1 MPIKA
6 IHQFTPV
13 FVKHDAIGNTL
24 FQMRK
29 LFYEWGYESEI
40 FVETQ
45 VEQTSDITKKYTYY
59 TPDENDLIIY
69 HHSIGSALAAFME
82 KITTPKILFYHNIT
96 PPSFFES
103 YDQII
108 TSQLFQGV
116 EQTKRL
122 AKSIPYAMAAS
133 NYNKFHL
140 SQYGY
145 QYILDAQY
153 FINLERFDAMKPKKE
168 ILEKFSTSKNII
180 FVGRRVPNKKIEDI
194 LKVFAYYKILNPNS
208 KLFLLGGSWSIKKY
222 VQELNELES
231 KLSFDKDDV
240 IIINTLTDKELQSYY
255 KIADIFLCMS
265 EHEGFCIP
273 LVESMYFDIPIVA
286 YNSTAVPDTLGDSGI
301 LVNHKKFGEIAELI
315 HMIIGNKTLRDEIIQ
330 NQQKRLSFFSDT
342 KAKDLLK
349 NNIEKILSDN

>member
-1 MPIKA
+1 
-6 IHQFTPV
+6 
-13 FVKHDAIGNTL
+13 
-24 FQMRK
+24 
-29 LFYEWGYESEI
+29 
-40 FVETQ
+40 
-45 VEQTSDITKKYTYY
+45 
-59 TPDENDLIIY
+59 
-69 HHSIGSALAAFME
+69 
-82 KITTPKILFYHNIT
+82 
-96 PPSFFES
+96 
-103 YDQII
+103 
-108 TSQLFQGV
+108 
-116 EQTKRL
+116 
-122 AKSIPYAMAAS
+122 MAAS

-273 LVESMYFDIPIVA
+273 LVESMYFDVPIVA